1 MEGGVCPTSST
12 IASKYFTPVSYTQ
25 AILVLEVVP
34 SMQRRHT
41 PHKVSRAC
49 LLMIAVAYSFH
60 ILYGHTRWGQSYCLC
75 ASIVDIVV
83 DVKPG
88 FYFARFASHTI
99 LSPYL
104 SKNYQVHMFP
114 YTFLGIVYQLASSTD
129 QLYRWQQLLYGI
141 SSSLLSAFCLFCNSL
156 DSQALVGISHFC
168 YEIYV
173 YIIDSILW
181 AIFKR
186 AYLLCTIDS
195 RHYRDMN
202 RISICHRLMIRHV
215 RLIIIYTVQY
225 ATAQLTR
232 PHLIRC
238 YTRRLMSPLL
248 FIPWYRQFR
257 GYKLF

>member
-1 MEGGVCPTSST
+1 
-12 IASKYFTPVSYTQ
+12 
-25 AILVLEVVP
+25 
-34 SMQRRHT
+34 
-41 PHKVSRAC
+41 
-49 LLMIAVAYSFH
+49 
-60 ILYGHTRWGQSYCLC
+60 
-75 ASIVDIVV
+75 
-83 DVKPG
+83 
-88 FYFARFASHTI
+88 
-99 LSPYL
+99 
-104 SKNYQVHMFP
+104 MFP

-141 SSSLLSAFCLFCNSL
+141 FSSLLSAFCLFCNSL
-156 DSQALVGISHFC
+156 DSQAFVGISHFC

-202 RISICHRLMIRHV
+202 RISICHRLMIRRV
-215 RLIIIYTVQY
+215 RLIIIYAVQY
-225 ATAQLTR
+225 ATAQMTR

-257 GYKLF
+257 GYKLFWESSLLSFDSTRARVDWIHPNGQLGIYPLSS